1 MIKSLFV
8 HLKLNWISI
17 WQFLKLTLQV
27 MEDIILWNIR
37 LKHLPECYIIFSF
50 PIQSY
55 EHLYALFS

>member
-1 MIKSLFV
+1 
-8 HLKLNWISI
+8 
-17 WQFLKLTLQV
+17 

-37 LKHLPECYIIFSF
+37 LKHLPECYIIFFF

>member
-1 MIKSLFV
+1 
-8 HLKLNWISI
+8 
-17 WQFLKLTLQV
+17 